1 MEKTE
6 RGEGAF
12 MLDPGTKRVSDL
24 VLHARRCSRPCFPTP
39 CSLHLECV
47 SVSSDLSTIKAQNV
61 RGSPQEQLIHITM
74 SSTAGT
80 RRPRQITPTSP
91 SPSPEPQPGATNGS
105 SSTIN
110 VAVPSASA
118 PAQVAPSQVAA
129 AAATPVD
136 AAEAVRINLETR
148 VRSVVDLLYQLAVCS
163 ADVQEGSQHLVANKV
178 NECIQALAALD
189 ATKDE
194 LHRAHMMIPQ
204 DVLEMLD
211 TGKNPD
217 IHTRNFVNR
226 LASEN
231 QYSYGQ
237 HRAVERYKATLDA
250 ALDQAFP
257 ELKAAQ
263 AESTETK

>member
-1 MEKTE
+1 
-6 RGEGAF
+6 
-12 MLDPGTKRVSDL
+12 
-24 VLHARRCSRPCFPTP
+24 
-39 CSLHLECV
+39 
-47 SVSSDLSTIKAQNV
+47 
-61 RGSPQEQLIHITM
+61 M
-74 SSTAGT
+74 SSAAGN

-91 SPSPEPQPGATNGS
+91 SPSPEPQPGSTNGS
-105 SSTIN
+105 TPHI
-110 VAVPSASA
+110 
-118 PAQVAPSQVAA
+118 AA
-129 AAATPVD
+129 AGAPPSHPTQSTLADTSAAVAHIDPAD
-136 AAEAVRINLETR
+136 AVRANLETR

-237 HRAVERYKATLDA
+237 HRAVESYKRSLDA

-257 ELKAAQ
+257 ELM
-263 AESTETK
+263 AETDDVGTKS

>member
-1 MEKTE
+1 
-6 RGEGAF
+6 
-12 MLDPGTKRVSDL
+12 
-24 VLHARRCSRPCFPTP
+24 
-39 CSLHLECV
+39 
-47 SVSSDLSTIKAQNV
+47 
-61 RGSPQEQLIHITM
+61 M
-74 SSTAGT
+74 SSTSA

-91 SPSPEPQPGATNGS
+91 SPSPEPQPGTTNVS
-105 SSTIN
+105 SSTN
-110 VAVPSASA
+110 PHPRPPSSVD
-118 PAQVAPSQVAA
+118 AQPAPSD
-129 AAATPVD
+129 AATTVEAVD
-136 AAEAVRINLETR
+136 PTEAVRLTLETR

-178 NECIQALAALD
+178 NECVKALSALD

-194 LHRAHMMIPQ
+194 LHRAHLMVPQ

-237 HRAVERYKATLDA
+237 HRAVENYKS
-250 ALDQAFP
+250 ALDEALERTFP
-257 ELKAAQ
+257 ELKQ
-263 AESTETK
+263 AEDGKGEAEG

>member
-1 MEKTE
+1 
-6 RGEGAF
+6 
-12 MLDPGTKRVSDL
+12 
-24 VLHARRCSRPCFPTP
+24 
-39 CSLHLECV
+39 
-47 SVSSDLSTIKAQNV
+47 
-61 RGSPQEQLIHITM
+61 M
-74 SSTAGT
+74 SSAAGN

-91 SPSPEPQPGATNGS
+91 SPSPEPQPGTTNGS
-105 SSTIN
+105 SSTN
-110 VAVPSASA
+110 APPPTSTLTQPPPSDPSAT
-118 PAQVAPSQVAA
+118 VASTDP
-129 AAATPVD
+129 T
-136 AAEAVRINLETR
+136 EAVRANLETR

-178 NECIQALAALD
+178 DECIQALAALD

-194 LHRAHMMIPQ
+194 VHRAHMMIPQ

-237 HRAVERYKATLDA
+237 HRAVESYKDRLDA

-257 ELKAAQ
+257 ELAQ
-263 AESTETK
+263 AQSGSTGTGE

>member
-1 MEKTE
+1 
-6 RGEGAF
+6 
-12 MLDPGTKRVSDL
+12 
-24 VLHARRCSRPCFPTP
+24 
-39 CSLHLECV
+39 
-47 SVSSDLSTIKAQNV
+47 
-61 RGSPQEQLIHITM
+61 M
-74 SSTAGT
+74 SSAAGN

-91 SPSPEPQPGATNGS
+91 SPSPEPQPGNTNGS
-105 SSTIN
+105 TTHSATAGLPPSHPTQSSLPDT
-110 VAVPSASA
+110 STASNDID
-118 PAQVAPSQVAA
+118 PA
-129 AAATPVD
+129 D
-136 AAEAVRINLETR
+136 AVRADLETR

-237 HRAVERYKATLDA
+237 HRAVESYKSSLDA

-257 ELKAAQ
+257 ELIEVDTDEADAK
-263 AESTETK
+263 S

>member
-1 MEKTE
+1 
-6 RGEGAF
+6 
-12 MLDPGTKRVSDL
+12 
-24 VLHARRCSRPCFPTP
+24 
-39 CSLHLECV
+39 
-47 SVSSDLSTIKAQNV
+47 
-61 RGSPQEQLIHITM
+61 M
-74 SSTAGT
+74 SSASA

-91 SPSPEPQPGATNGS
+91 SPSPEPQPGTTNGS
-105 SSTIN
+105 SST
-110 VAVPSASA
+110 SA
-118 PAQVAPSQVAA
+118 PRPPTSTIPQASQSNISTVPESNEPN
-129 AAATPVD
+129 T
-136 AAEAVRINLETR
+136 AVRLNLETR

-178 NECIQALAALD
+178 NECIKALAALD

-194 LHRAHMMIPQ
+194 LHRAQMMVPQ

-237 HRAVERYKATLDA
+237 HRAVGSYKSKLDQALDA
-250 ALDQAFP
+250 AFP
-257 ELKAAQ
+257 ELKQ
-263 AESTETK
+263 ANDASVGTEGQ

>member
-1 MEKTE
+1 
-6 RGEGAF
+6 
-12 MLDPGTKRVSDL
+12 
-24 VLHARRCSRPCFPTP
+24 
-39 CSLHLECV
+39 
-47 SVSSDLSTIKAQNV
+47 
-61 RGSPQEQLIHITM
+61 M
-74 SSTAGT
+74 SSAAGN

-91 SPSPEPQPGATNGS
+91 SPSPEPQPGTANGS
-105 SSTIN
+105 SSTN
-110 VAVPSASA
+110 A
-118 PAQVAPSQVAA
+118 PAPASTLAQPTQFNQIATAPP
-129 AAATPVD
+129 TDPT
-136 AAEAVRINLETR
+136 EAVRANLETR

-163 ADVQEGSQHLVANKV
+163 ADVQEGSQHLVAIKV

-194 LHRAHMMIPQ
+194 VHRAHMMIPQ

-237 HRAVERYKATLDA
+237 HRAVQSYKNRLDA
-250 ALDQAFP
+250 ALEQAFP
-257 ELKAAQ
+257 DLAQ
-263 AESTETK
+263 VQSESAGTSE

>member
-1 MEKTE
+1 
-6 RGEGAF
+6 
-12 MLDPGTKRVSDL
+12 
-24 VLHARRCSRPCFPTP
+24 
-39 CSLHLECV
+39 
-47 SVSSDLSTIKAQNV
+47 
-61 RGSPQEQLIHITM
+61 M
-74 SSTAGT
+74 SSAGA

-91 SPSPEPQPGATNGS
+91 SPSPEPQSGTANGNTN
-105 SSTIN
+105 SSTSYAQPPTTSHSHPPAAQN
-110 VAVPSASA
+110 LPSASA
-118 PAQVAPSQVAA
+118 PEPTDPNES
-129 AAATPVD
+129 
-136 AAEAVRINLETR
+136 VRLNLETR

-178 NECIQALAALD
+178 NECIKALAALD

-194 LHRAHMMIPQ
+194 LHRAHMMVPQ

-237 HRAVERYKATLDA
+237 HRAVESYKNRLDE
-250 ALDQAFP
+250 ALDRAFP
-257 ELKAAQ
+257 ELGQ
-263 AESTETK
+263 GQRGQTGTEQ

>member
-1 MEKTE
+1 
-6 RGEGAF
+6 
-12 MLDPGTKRVSDL
+12 
-24 VLHARRCSRPCFPTP
+24 
-39 CSLHLECV
+39 
-47 SVSSDLSTIKAQNV
+47 
-61 RGSPQEQLIHITM
+61 M
-74 SSTAGT
+74 SSAGA

-91 SPSPEPQPGATNGS
+91 SPSPEPQSGTANGNTI
-105 SSTIN
+105 SSTSQTQPPPTSHPHPSAAQN
-110 VAVPSASA
+110 APSASA
-118 PAQVAPSQVAA
+118 PEPTDPTES
-129 AAATPVD
+129 
-136 AAEAVRINLETR
+136 VRLNLETR

-178 NECIQALAALD
+178 NECIKALAALD

-194 LHRAHMMIPQ
+194 LHRAHMMVPQ

-237 HRAVERYKATLDA
+237 HRAVERYKNRLDE
-250 ALDQAFP
+250 ALDRAFP
-257 ELKAAQ
+257 ELGQ
-263 AESTETK
+263 GRGTEAEQ